1 MVEGVN
7 GGERLGGV
15 MGYGYLVGT
24 MEEVRYPLYRPYK
37 LGPKSMPAKFKGWC
51 KTCKSEIEVGSPILW
66 SRGAG
71 ARHAT
76 DEGCE
81 AAKAKTDK
89 KRESVGTANLAPV
102 ISFIQS
108 ARDRGLKF
116 PKLRVLDSDGTAEL
130 VLGLTGEK
138 SKVPGSVTVKR
149 DGQYVGL
156 VRPTGEVFGAWD
168 APKLFDAA
176 LMAHLLLVASDPAK
190 AAKEFAALKGACS
203 FCDTAITDA
212 GSVEVGYGPVCA
224 KRWGL
229 PHKPKGTPVLSAAAA

>member
-1 MVEGVN
+1 
-7 GGERLGGV
+7 
-15 MGYGYLVGT
+15 
-24 MEEVRYPLYRPYK
+24 
-37 LGPKSMPAKFKGWC
+37 MPAKFSGWC
-51 KTCKSEIEVGSPILW
+51 KTCKSEIEVGSLILW

-76 DEGCE
+76 NEGCE
-81 AAKAKTDK
+81 AAKAKTAK

-102 ISFIQS
+102 IAFIS
-108 ARDRGLKF
+108 AARDSGLKF
-116 PKLRVLDSDGTAEL
+116 PKLRVLDSDGASEL

-138 SKVPGSVTVKR
+138 SKVSGSVTVKR
-149 DGQYVGL
+149 NGEYVGL

-168 APKLFDAA
+168 APGLFDAA
-176 LMAHLLLVASDPAK
+176 LVARLLLVASDPAK

-203 FCDTAITDA
+203 FCDAAITDE

-229 PHKPKGTPVLSAAAA
+229 PHQPKGVRVLANAA